1 VTPSIT
7 TATIPAQRAE
17 QDQAEL
23 EDRGWALV
31 ELVAAGGPEAP
42 EAFGELYRRYH
53 ETVLRYVIFRTRHRE
68 TAEDLTAD
76 VFIKALSAVGNGR
89 VSRQGVDFGAYL
101 TTAARNRI
109 ADRYKSAQF
118 QREWLTGDPY
128 PLDAT
133 DVDPGVDPA
142 HAAVTRIT
150 NAELRAAMST
160 LRPDHRRCLELR
172 FMYELTDKQTAA
184 RMGKQ
189 VGAIKALQYRA
200 TRALRRALEA
210 EGFTR

>member
-1 VTPSIT
+1 MTPSIT

-17 QDQAEL
+17 QDRAAR
-23 EDRGWALV
+23 EDRGWSLV
-31 ELVAAGGPEAP
+31 ELVAAGGPDAA

-53 ETVLRYVIFRTRHRE
+53 DTVLNYVIRRIWHRQ

-76 VFIKALSAVGNGR
+76 VFVKALGAVANGR

-118 QREWLTGDPY
+118 QRERLTGEPPIDE
-128 PLDAT
+128 AT
-133 DVDPGVDPA
+133 DERADPA
-142 HAAVTRIT
+142 HAAVTRVSR
-150 NAELRAAMST
+150 AAVRAAMSELT
-160 LRPDHRRCLELR
+160 ADQRRCLELR
-172 FMYELTDKQTAA
+172 FMHELTDKQTAA
-184 RMGKQ
+184 LMGKQ

-200 TRALRRALEA
+200 TRALRARLEG